1 MLNFWVLKFVVCYQ
15 LIEYLGLSRSFW
27 SLLADCVWYLLFSGL
42 RCIFCL
48 TNLTSL
54 WWWPICVLVCCCHW
68 YLVWWWVNF
77 FWLISCYWGVWDMV
91 FCLGL
96 TGHWFGGLSYEL
108 CDFYTNFFCWED
120 TALKILE
127 KWFCFY

>member
-42 RCIFCL
+42 RWVFCL

-68 YLVWWWVNF
+68 YLVWWWVNL

-91 FCLGL
+91 FCLRL
-96 TGHWFGGLSYEL
+96 TGHWFGGLCYEL
-108 CDFYTNFFCWED
+108 YDFYTKFFCWED